1 MSRSAN
7 RLFGTLLLLTAGLAA
22 PASPAGAHWLWFGRR
37 PPPPVDSPVFAVR
50 APPPGRPGYLA
61 TIGYI
66 DNGLKYV
73 DAQAAFFV
81 SYYGRMCFVGV
92 LNVRRT
98 TFERRQ
104 FPWCVAPS
112 ALADIE
118 VVENDITYVPQLR
131 LWCRHAAPQCFQ
143 EAGRFDRRADSISVE
158 IVPAQGEKDA
168 VAYLIYLMGGRLMGG
183 RVPADRP
190 WRD

>member
-1 MSRSAN
+1 MSRPATR
-7 RLFGTLLLLTAGLAA
+7 RLGVFLLFVAGLGLSAR
-22 PASPAGAHWLWFGRR
+22 PAGAHWLWFGRR
-37 PPPPVDSPVFAVR
+37 PPPPVNSPAFAVR

-73 DAQAAFFV
+73 DPQTAFFV
-81 SYYGRMCFVGV
+81 SGYGRMCFVGV

-98 TFERRQ
+98 TFETRQ

-112 ALADIE
+112 ALADVE

-143 EAGRFDRRADSISVE
+143 EAGRFYRRSDSISVE
-158 IVPAQGEKDA
+158 IIPAQGERNA
-168 VAYLIYLMGGRLMGG
+168 LAHLIYLMGGW
-183 RVPADRP
+183 VPADRP